1 MGVPPL
7 SPMTAPSPGRS
18 PGTAP
23 AAPLSSL
30 AARSTDLTMFS
41 YPVQRQAWP
50 EIASRTSA
58 SVGSGLLSSS
68 HRAVIIMPGVQKPH
82 CSPWQA
88 AKASWTGSSLPPA
101 VSPST
106 VVTRCPSAMTASTV
120 QDLTGVSFS
129 QTTQAPQLD
138 VSQPQC
144 EPVSPRW
151 SRRKWMSSR
160 RGSTAR
166 VWSVALTVTVIFI
179 ERRSLP
185 SGAGPGGRRRA
196 APGW

>member
-1 MGVPPL
+1 
-7 SPMTAPSPGRS
+7 
-18 PGTAP
+18 
-23 AAPLSSL
+23 
-30 AARSTDLTMFS
+30 MFS
-41 YPVQRQAWP
+41 YPVQRQTWP

-58 SVGSGLLSSS
+58 SVGSGLWSSS

-82 CSPWQA
+82 CSPWHA
-88 AKASWTGSSLPPA
+88 ANASWTGSSLLRA
-101 VSPST
+101 ASPST

-144 EPVSPRW
+144 EPVSPRP

-160 RGSTAR
+160 RGSTSR
-166 VWSVALTVTVIFI
+166 V
-179 ERRSLP
+179 
-185 SGAGPGGRRRA
+185 
-196 APGW
+196 